1 MTGRSRIDAAA
12 RRQAGAV
19 AEAGTSPPGGA
30 AGTAAG
36 ALTPVVGLVGSPR
49 RRRAMGG
56 LAITGLVGASYY
68 PALWGGFVWDDV
80 IFSEEPVIHALSGL
94 WSIWASP
101 ADIRNEGHYW
111 PLVYT
116 TFWLEHKLWGLA
128 APGYHAVNVALHAVN
143 SLLVWHLAGRLAVP
157 GAWLLGAVFAVHP
170 CTSNRSR
177 GSSSARICCRRSS
190 TWALCWHGCASTRP
204 RARAPTPRPWGCS
217 WPPCCRSRSP
227 SRCPRRCS
235 SSRGGGAARCA
246 PATSSGSPRSWPS
259 ASAFAWADYLY
270 YASRESVD
278 LGYSLAERSL
288 VAARALWFYACKLAW
303 PADLAVIY
311 PLWRID
317 VGSVLAWGFL
327 LAAAALAGALWFL
340 RARLGR
346 GPLAGAL
353 FFAATL
359 APVLGF
365 VDYGYMQFS
374 LVADRFQYLAGLGL
388 LAVAVAAGCAGAG
401 RLPPFGRAV
410 AGVVAAAVLAGLATL
425 TWRQS
430 GVYRDEI
437 ALFGHIVALN
447 PVARGRAPQPRQRAA
462 RGGSGRGRS
471 GRQPDRGR
479 AASRHRGPASP
490 TWAARTWPSAVSTKP
505 RRRSSAPSRSN
516 RATSP
521 RCRTWPRAIA
531 AGTGSTRPRRAT
543 GPSWRSTATTRSR
556 TRASATCSPRP
567 GATTRRSGTW
577 SGPLALQPYL
587 DIAAALHV
595 RMARSLL
602 ALGRDDDKAARALL
616 RAAELRPRSVEP
628 LLELAALHDAA
639 GRPRQAARYRRSAR
653 DVVGRHPAGLHAVA
667 ESLRKSERPEDAVAV
682 YREALAADADFAPA
696 HAGLGLA
703 LYQLDDHSGALA
715 AMARA
720 LELDAALPV
729 AASLRVF
736 SGHALRDLGDSDAA
750 HREYAAALVVDPRNA
765 EALDN
770 LAMGRFGQ
778 ERYEEALG
786 LYLTLADVN
795 PSSAVTQ
802 SNLGAV
808 LHRLGRHEEA
818 LERIEAALDLD
829 PELELARVGRTA
841 VRQALGVDA
850 ETGGAP

>member
-19 AEAGTSPPGGA
+19 LEAGTAPPPGGA

-56 LAITGLVGASYY
+56 LAITGLVCASYY

-170 CTSNRSR
+170 LHVESVAWIIERKDLL
-177 GSSSARICCRRSS
+177 SALFYLGAVLAWLRFDE
-190 TWALCWHGCASTRP
+190 T
-204 RARAPTPRPWGCS
+204 ARAGAYAAALGLFVAAMLSKSIAVTLPAALLVLAW
-217 WPPCCRSRSP
+217 W
-227 SRCPRRCS
+227 RRGTL
-235 SSRGGGAARCA
+235 RAGDLVRVA
-246 PATSSGSPRSWPS
+246 PFLAVGLGI
-259 ASAFAWADYLY
+259 AWADYLY

-278 LGYSLAERSL
+278 LGYSLAERAL
-288 VAARALWFYACKLAW
+288 VAARALWFYAGKLAW

-447 PVARGRAPQPRQRAA
+447 PVARDAHLNLGSALLEAGRVEDGLAASLIAAEQRPDTAGPLANLGRAYLAQRRFDEAEATLERAIELEPRNLTALQNLAE
-462 RGGSGRGRS
+462 S
-471 GRQPDRGR
+471 
-479 AASRHRGPASP
+479 H
-490 TWAARTWPSAVSTKP
+490 
-505 RRRSSAPSRSN
+505 RRRN
-516 RATSP
+516 RVDQAEAGY
-521 RCRTWPRAIA
+521 RAVLEIDGDYA
-531 AGTGSTRPRRAT
+531 LAHAGLGHMLAEAGRHDEALGHMERA
-543 GPSWRSTATTRSR
+543 
-556 TRASATCSPRP
+556 
-567 GATTRRSGTW
+567 
-577 SGPLALQPYL
+577 LALQPYL

-770 LAMGRFGQ
+770 LAMARFGQ

-818 LERIEAALDLD
+818 LERIEAALVLD

-841 VRQALGVDA
+841 VRKALGVDA